1 MTENTCTP
9 PSPDQRRFLGIR
21 EAAERRMLDTVF
33 KAISDAAAEV
43 ENGIRDARLAFEP
56 THQDYFTFT
65 VQQVAF
71 VRLCGGDPETLQGG
85 DPELGERILGNGRHI
100 IDSYWRGEKKDQLA

>member
-1 MTENTCTP
+1 
-9 PSPDQRRFLGIR
+9 
-21 EAAERRMLDTVF
+21 MLDTVF

-43 ENGIRDARLAFEP
+43 ENGIRDARLDFEP
-56 THQDYFTFT
+56 THQDYFIFT

-71 VRLCGGDPETLQGG
+71 VRLCGGDPETLRGG

-100 IDSYWRGEKKDQLA
+100 IDSYWRGEKKD

>member
-1 MTENTCTP
+1 MIENTCRP
-9 PSPDQRRFLGIR
+9 RAPEQRRFLEIR

-43 ENGIRDARLAFEP
+43 ENGIKEAGLDFEP
-56 THQDYFTFT
+56 THRDYFTFT
-65 VQQVAF
+65 VQQAAF

-85 DPELGERILGNGRHI
+85 DPEVGDRIVGNGRHI
-100 IDSYWRGEKKDQLA
+100 IDHYWRGERKS

>member
-1 MTENTCTP
+1 MMMTENTCMPPTP
-9 PSPDQRRFLGIR
+9 EQRRFLEIR

-43 ENGIRDARLAFEP
+43 ENGIRDARLDFEP

-65 VQQVAF
+65 VQQFAF
-71 VRLCGGDPETLQGG
+71 VRLCGGSPETLQGG
-85 DPELGERILGNGRHI
+85 DPELGERILSNGRHI
-100 IDSYWRGEKKDQLA
+100 IDSYWRGEKKS